1 MHAAYTNPAAACW
14 ADEPVAD
21 TSALQ
26 RGLAKGVLDGEG
38 GGGGGGDARD
48 KGSEWL
54 ERLQEEF
61 GGWVS
66 FFAASGRAQDDP
78 IHRMHPVPIDGH
90 FSNASSSGELE
101 VSEDEGWEEEL
112 SGSARAFLKDT
123 LADMVRQADVDAAG
137 LEEEE
142 EEEEEQLGTP
152 KMTESA
158 RLHVHD
164 TLHACLLQAAD
175 EAATLRTSRSI
186 SRLYLNRDP

>member
-1 MHAAYTNPAAACW
+1 
-14 ADEPVAD
+14 
-21 TSALQ
+21 
-26 RGLAKGVLDGEG
+26 
-38 GGGGGGDARD
+38 
-48 KGSEWL
+48 
-54 ERLQEEF
+54 
-61 GGWVS
+61 
-66 FFAASGRAQDDP
+66 
-78 IHRMHPVPIDGH
+78 MHPVPIDGL

-186 SRLYLNRDP
+186 SRLYLNRNP